1 MNIQVYG
8 DVSVLTLLFYFIQR
22 RFDIKQRKCISGAK
36 WNTVID
42 TFVDNF
48 VDTDD
53 GNNMY
58 VGFNGVYG
66 LVNGLVNG

>member
-1 MNIQVYG
+1 M
-8 DVSVLTLLFYFIQR
+8 
-22 RFDIKQRKCISGAK
+22 RKCISGAR